1 MLFDEE
7 TRYWQEE
14 YRKGNL
20 DDEDMC
26 GETLALLDGSAEK
39 YLKIAVVLVLLSIAA
54 GALIHT
60 IISWVAHN

>member
-14 YRKGNL
+14 YQKGNL

-26 GETLALLDGSAEK
+26 GEIRALLDGSAE
-39 YLKIAVVLVLLSIAA
+39 AMF
-54 GALIHT
+54 
-60 IISWVAHN
+60 WVAVGFMLPAIILTFSYINC